1 MNTNDDPSLQDGV
14 PPPAIAEATR
24 SNTRAGQ
31 DEVLQDALI
40 KEMLADMSVGR
51 ASEAK
56 SDGSKEAKMDVDDGG
71 PTHPE
76 PK

>member
-1 MNTNDDPSLQDGV
+1 MNTNDNPSPQDDR

-31 DEVLQDALI
+31 DEVLQ
-40 KEMLADMSVGR
+40 EMLADMGVGR

>member
-1 MNTNDDPSLQDGV
+1 MNTNDNPSPQDDI
-14 PPPAIAEATR
+14 PPPAIAEAAR

-31 DEVLQDALI
+31 DEVLQ
-40 KEMLADMSVGR
+40 EMLADMGVGR

-71 PTHPE
+71 PTHLE

>member
-1 MNTNDDPSLQDGV
+1 MNTNDNPSPQDDI
-14 PPPAIAEATR
+14 PPSAIAEATR

-31 DEVLQDALI
+31 DEVLE
-40 KEMLADMSVGR
+40 EMLADMSVGR

>member
-1 MNTNDDPSLQDGV
+1 MNTNDN
-14 PPPAIAEATR
+14 PPPQDDVPAPVIAEATR

-31 DEVLQDALI
+31 DEVLQ
-40 KEMLADMSVGR
+40 EMLADLSIGR

>member
-1 MNTNDDPSLQDGV
+1 MNTNDDPARQDDV

-31 DEVLQDALI
+31 DEVIQ
-40 KEMLADMSVGR
+40 EMLADMSIGR

>member
-1 MNTNDDPSLQDGV
+1 MNTNDNPSLQDDI
-14 PPPAIAEATR
+14 PPPEIAEAAR

-31 DEVLQDALI
+31 DEVLE
-40 KEMLADMSVGR
+40 EMLADMSIGR